1 MKYLLLVL
9 LSFQLSAELDLTIPE
24 QPAVYVPRENILPA
38 MDWVE
43 TNMQKEIIIYWTL
56 TVLDVYTT
64 HEGLKDPNVYELNP
78 LLGKRPSLA
87 QLILLKSISSI
98 IILNTYF
105 KCFSPPISFL
115 TRTIS
120 TNYKMSKVL
129 RFF

>member
-24 QPAVYVPRENILPA
+24 QPAVYVPRENILPV

-43 TNMQKEIIIYWTL
+43 TDMQKEIIIYWTL

-64 HEGLKDPNVYELNP
+64 HEGLKDPNAYELNP

-87 QLILLKSISSI
+87 QLILLKSIGSI
-98 IILNTYF
+98 IILNTYTKEDMYYMNLILF
-105 KCFSPPISFL
+105 AAVDN
-115 TRTIS
+115 
-120 TNYKMSKVL
+120 NYQIIK
-129 RFF
+129 

>member
-56 TVLDVYTT
+56 NVLDVYTT
-64 HEGLKDPNVYELNP
+64 HEGLKDPNAYELNP

-98 IILNTYF
+98 IILNTYAKEDMYYMNLILF
-105 KCFSPPISFL
+105 AAVDN
-115 TRTIS
+115 
-120 TNYKMSKVL
+120 NYQIIK
-129 RFF
+129 

>member
-43 TNMQKEIIIYWTL
+43 TDMQKEIIIYWTL
-56 TVLDVYTT
+56 NVLDVYTT
-64 HEGLKDPNVYELNP
+64 HEGLKDPNAYELNP

-87 QLILLKSISSI
+87 QLILLKSIGSI
-98 IILNTYF
+98 IILNTYTKEDMYYMNLILF
-105 KCFSPPISFL
+105 AAVDN
-115 TRTIS
+115 
-120 TNYKMSKVL
+120 NYQIIK
-129 RFF
+129 

>member
-43 TNMQKEIIIYWTL
+43 TDMQKEIIIYWTL
-56 TVLDVYTT
+56 NVLDVYTT

-87 QLILLKSISSI
+87 QLILLKSIGSI
-98 IILNTYF
+98 IILNTYTKEDMYYMNLILF
-105 KCFSPPISFL
+105 AAVDN
-115 TRTIS
+115 
-120 TNYKMSKVL
+120 NYQIIK
-129 RFF
+129 

>member
-43 TNMQKEIIIYWTL
+43 TDMQKEIIIYWTL
-56 TVLDVYTT
+56 NVLDVYTT

-87 QLILLKSISSI
+87 QLILLKSISSV
-98 IILNTYF
+98 IILNTYTKEDMYYMNLILF
-105 KCFSPPISFL
+105 AAVDN
-115 TRTIS
+115 
-120 TNYKMSKVL
+120 NYQIIK
-129 RFF
+129 

>member
-1 MKYLLLVL
+1 MKYLLLVI

-43 TNMQKEIIIYWTL
+43 TDMQKEIIIYWTL
-56 TVLDVYTT
+56 NVLDVYTT

-87 QLILLKSISSI
+87 QLILLKSISSV
-98 IILNTYF
+98 IILNTYTKEDMYYMNLILF
-105 KCFSPPISFL
+105 AAVDN
-115 TRTIS
+115 
-120 TNYKMSKVL
+120 NYQIIK
-129 RFF
+129 

>member
-87 QLILLKSISSI
+87 QLILLKSIGSI
-98 IILNTYF
+98 IILNTYTKEDMYYMNLILF
-105 KCFSPPISFL
+105 AAVDN
-115 TRTIS
+115 
-120 TNYKMSKVL
+120 NYQIIK
-129 RFF
+129 

>member
-56 TVLDVYTT
+56 NVLDVYTT

-87 QLILLKSISSI
+87 QLILLKSIGSI
-98 IILNTYF
+98 IILNTYTKEDMYYMNLILF
-105 KCFSPPISFL
+105 AAVDN
-115 TRTIS
+115 
-120 TNYKMSKVL
+120 NYQIIK
-129 RFF
+129 

>member
-98 IILNTYF
+98 IILNTYAKEDMYYMNLILF
-105 KCFSPPISFL
+105 AAVDN
-115 TRTIS
+115 
-120 TNYKMSKVL
+120 NYQIIK
-129 RFF
+129 

>member
-43 TNMQKEIIIYWTL
+43 TDMQKEIIIYWTL
-56 TVLDVYTT
+56 NVLDVYTT
-64 HEGLKDPNVYELNP
+64 YEGLKDPNVYELNP

-87 QLILLKSISSI
+87 QLILLKSIGSI
-98 IILNTYF
+98 IILNTYTKEDMYYMNLILF
-105 KCFSPPISFL
+105 AAVDN
-115 TRTIS
+115 
-120 TNYKMSKVL
+120 NYQIIK
-129 RFF
+129 